1 MRQHRCW
8 LVGRCRLVGRT
19 ASVLIGRTAPF
30 DMKAASIEEMALFAA
45 VLQIDDVLLTDKV
58 V

>member
-1 MRQHRCW
+1 M
-8 LVGRCRLVGRT
+8 
-19 ASVLIGRTAPF
+19 LIGRTALF